1 MDKILDWLK
10 KLKDKFIAFW
20 NKYTP
25 KQKTVIIT
33 VVVAIFLALVLLT
46 YFLTRPVYVKFVDLE
61 DQKAASEMVDA
72 LEGDEIPYKVE
83 TKNGITTIS
92 VQQEYFSK
100 ATMLAGSNDLLAE
113 GMTYQEALDNSLST
127 SAEEKRTKSNLALQT
142 SIRTALLK
150 LDGVSDATV
159 FIDAP
164 EDDGTLMAEKQD
176 KSVSVSLKLKE
187 GNKMDATSAKSV
199 AYFLANAV
207 GSTSTDKIVI
217 TDTENNL
224 LFGKLVDDDTLGGNI
239 SDTAEFKKK
248 LQNQIADNVCQVLLK
263 LDYDAVEIGNSNIK
277 LDMDVVE
284 SLSKTYTV
292 EEGRDEGYRS
302 SSYSYKSEGNNG
314 TSGIPGT
321 DMNADETDVMIQDS
335 GNSSRKTTLE
345 KDNYLPNSVEENRKK
360 EVGAV
365 IPEESSMGVV
375 VHRYKVIR
383 EETLEEQGALDDISF
398 EEYSE
403 QNKAST
409 PIDIPEDVV
418 DLVAK
423 TTGIAAENISITGLE
438 KPVFIAKE
446 DSGIEVTNYLMI
458 ILALLIAAL
467 LVFVIIKGTSPVE
480 VTEMEPELYVE
491 DLLATTAEE
500 SALEDIEVNEKSE
513 LRILIEKF
521 VDENPEA
528 VALLLRNWLDEDW
541 G

>member
-61 DQKAASEMVDA
+61 DQKSASEMVDA

-83 TKNGITTIS
+83 TKSGITTIS

-164 EDDGTLMAEKQD
+164 EDDGTLLAEKQD

-187 GNKMDATSAKSV
+187 GSKMDATSAKSV

-302 SSYSYKSEGNNG
+302 SSYRYKSEGNNG

-321 DMNADETDVMIQDS
+321 DSNADETDTMIQDS
-335 GNSSRKTTLE
+335 GNSSSKTTLE

-365 IPEESSMGVV
+365 IPEESSMAVV

-409 PIDIPEDVV
+409 PIDLPEDVV

-423 TTGIAAENISITGLE
+423 TTGIAAENISVTGLE

-480 VTEMEPELYVE
+480 VTEMEPELSVE

-513 LRILIEKF
+513 LRVLIEKF

>member
-10 KLKDKFIAFW
+10 GLKDKFIAFW

-61 DQKAASEMVDA
+61 DQKTASEMVEA
-72 LEGDEIPYKVE
+72 LEGDSIPHKVE
-83 TKNGITTIS
+83 TKNGVTTIS
-92 VQQEYFSK
+92 VQQEYFSQ

-113 GMTYQEALDNSLST
+113 GMTYEKAFDNSLST

-142 SIRTALLK
+142 SIRSALLK
-150 LDGVSDATV
+150 MEGVSDATV

-164 EDDGTLMAEKQD
+164 EDDGTIFSEKQE
-176 KSVSVSLKLKE
+176 KSVSVSLRLKE
-187 GNKMDATSAKSV
+187 GSKMDKTSAKSI

-207 GSTSTDKIVI
+207 GSTSTDKIII

-224 LFGKLVDDDTLGGNI
+224 LFGKMVEDDTLGGSI

-248 LQNQIADNVCQVLLK
+248 LSNQIAENVCQVLLK
-263 LDYDAVEIGNSNIK
+263 VDYDAVEIGNSNIK
-277 LDMDVVE
+277 FDMDVVE
-284 SLSKTYTV
+284 TLSKTYTV

-321 DMNADETDVMIQDS
+321 TSNQDETDVMLQQN
-335 GNSSRKTTLE
+335 GNSSSETTLN

-360 EVGAV
+360 EIGAV
-365 IPEESSMGVV
+365 IPEESSMAVV
-375 VHRYKVIR
+375 VHKYRVIR

-403 QNKAST
+403 QNKAGT
-409 PIDIPEDVV
+409 PIEVSEEVV

-423 TTGIAAENISITGLE
+423 TTGIAAENLSITGLE

-446 DSGIEVTNYLMI
+446 ESGIQVTNYLMI

-480 VTEMEPELYVE
+480 VTEMEPELSVE
-491 DLLATTAEE
+491 DLLATTADE

-513 LRILIEKF
+513 IRVLIEKF